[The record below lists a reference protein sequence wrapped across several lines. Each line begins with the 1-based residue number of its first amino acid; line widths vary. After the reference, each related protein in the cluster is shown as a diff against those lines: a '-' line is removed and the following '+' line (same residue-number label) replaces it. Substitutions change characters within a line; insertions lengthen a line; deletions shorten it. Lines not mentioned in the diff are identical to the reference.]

1 MKWYGGIEAGGTK
14 FNCMVAN
21 NPDEILDE
29 IRISTTTP
37 EETLPEVISFFNEV
51 ISRENIEIASLG
63 IGAFGPLELNPSA
76 ANYGSITSTPKLA
89 WRNTPLLSLL
99 QSAMDIPVAFD
110 TDVNAAALG
119 EGKWGAAS
127 ECDSFVY
134 ITIGTG
140 IGGGAYVNGKPVHG
154 LLHPEMGHVFIP
166 HDLKADPFPGSCPT
180 HGDCIEGLASGPA
193 LKARW
198 GIPAEQLPADH
209 PAWELEAR
217 YLAFMLAN
225 IVLTLSP
232 ERIIMGGGVIK
243 VPGLLEMVRQDLGSI
258 LNGYVQSEQI
268 LTNIEQYVQY
278 PGLGDRAGV
287 LGSIALAQTIE

>member
-14 FNCMVAN
+14 FNCMIAN
-21 NPDEILDE
+21 NPDQILDE

-37 EETLPEVISFFNEV
+37 EETLPEVISFFKRV
-51 ISRENIEIASLG
+51 ISRENIDISSLG
-63 IGAFGPLELNPSA
+63 IGAFGPLELNPTA
-76 ANYGSITSTPKLA
+76 ANFGSITSTPKLA

-99 QSAMDIPVAFD
+99 QNALDIPVAFD
-110 TDVNAAALG
+110 TDVDAAAFG
-119 EGKWGAAS
+119 EGKWGAAAGCGS
-127 ECDSFVY
+127 YVY

-140 IGGGAYVNGKPVHG
+140 IGGGAFVNGKPVHG
-154 LLHPEMGHVFIP
+154 LLHPEMGHIFIP
-166 HDLKADPFPGSCPT
+166 HDLNSDPFPGSCPT

-193 LKARW
+193 LRTRW
-198 GIPAEQLPADH
+198 GIPAEQIPADH
-209 PAWELEAR
+209 PAWMLESQ
-217 YLAFMLAN
+217 YLAHMLAN

-232 ERIIMGGGVIK
+232 ERIIMGGGVMN
-243 VPGLLEMVRQDLGSI
+243 VPGLLDLVRLDLVSV

-268 LTNIEQYVQY
+268 LTNIEQYVQL